1 MVMEQVRGLLSD
13 NRVQL
18 LGIFAISA
26 FVLKQLGDVN
36 LGASGN
42 IFMDLAED

>member
-1 MVMEQVRGLLSD
+1 MVLEQVKGLLSD
-13 NRVQL
+13 SRVQM
-18 LGIFAISA
+18 LGIFAVSA